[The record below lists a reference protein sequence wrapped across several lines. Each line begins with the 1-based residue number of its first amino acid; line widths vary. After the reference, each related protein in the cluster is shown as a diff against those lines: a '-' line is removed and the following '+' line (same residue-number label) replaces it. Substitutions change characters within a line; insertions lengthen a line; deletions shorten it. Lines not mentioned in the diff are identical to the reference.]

1 MEENLNELK
10 GRILLQEILIEN
22 LFDKFDYNLSMENQ
36 EGVTILYG
44 LNGIGK
50 TTILKIVDLFYR
62 IEFKE
67 IFNFPFK
74 KFGFKFHWFQES
86 NKIYTFIVLFSN
98 LDEKSI
104 LFSIKGEDLEF
115 TYNPPNISQCEV
127 MFSVLRDKLHSDGE
141 LNKIFNFDFLD
152 YDKEISAQ
160 LMIVSALSG
169 LYCHYIESLR
179 NSISKFEIFEEYYLT
194 KKHDYEELTLK
205 MPQLIDFME
214 QKFDFKPKLSI
225 DVLYGLMNFFF
236 EKKLELISNHLK
248 EIISTDSEDVKLFIN
263 TINEY
268 LDFKRVIVIEDKG
281 IVIFLEDQKE
291 LPLSKLSSGE
301 KNLIVIFYEIIFK
314 TSNYSLVMID
324 EPEISLNINWHYDF
338 IDTLRNIR
346 KEKKIHYLIA
356 THSPQIVNDYTNNC
370 VDAEYKEKLIK

>member
-22 LFDKFDYNLSMENQ
+22 LFDKFDYNLSIENQ

-50 TTILKIVDLFYR
+50 TTILKVVNLFYTLELR
-62 IEFKE
+62 E

-74 KFGFKFHWFQES
+74 KIRFKFHWFQES

-98 LDEKSI
+98 LNEKSI

-115 TYNPPNISQCEV
+115 TYKPPNISQCEV
-127 MFSVLRDKLHSDGE
+127 MFTVLRDRILSGEISDKT
-141 LNKIFNFDFLD
+141 LNFDLND
-152 YDKEISAQ
+152 HSKETSAII
-160 LMIVSALSG
+160 MIVYALSG
-169 LYCHYIESLR
+169 LHCHYIESLR

-194 KKHDYEELTLK
+194 KKHDYEKLK
-205 MPQLIDFME
+205 LDVPKFIDFME
-214 QKFDFKPKLSI
+214 QKLDFKPKIGI

-248 EIISTDSEDVKLFIN
+248 EITSTNSEDVELFIN

-268 LDFKRVIVIEDKG
+268 FDFKRVDVIEDKG

-314 TSNYSLVMID
+314 TGNYSLVMID

-346 KEKKIHYLIA
+346 KKKKIHYLIA
-356 THSPQIVNDYTNNC
+356 THSPQIINDYTNNC
-370 VDAEYKEKLIK
+370 VDAEYKEKIIK